1 MARLILSMDRQ
12 ILGEFPL
19 NKARTTIGR
28 RTGNDIHIDNLAI
41 SGEHAVVLVGP
52 DGVFLEDLGSTN
64 GTKVNGQSAQKVCLK
79 DGDLVE
85 LGKFT
90 LAFRADPA
98 EFEKTVVLDPGSS
111 PPRPAVPPRQ
121 MATPLPQGEIRVL
134 DGVHAGRLLDLNKT
148 LMTIGR
154 KGVQVAMISRR
165 PQGFFIIHV
174 EGARFPVLNGRML
187 DAQAHAL
194 ADRDVIDIAG
204 IRLEFLRKD

>member
-165 PQGFFIIHV
+165 PQGFFITHV

>member
-165 PQGFFIIHV
+165 PQGFFITHV
-174 EGARFPVLNGRML
+174 EGARFPALNGRML